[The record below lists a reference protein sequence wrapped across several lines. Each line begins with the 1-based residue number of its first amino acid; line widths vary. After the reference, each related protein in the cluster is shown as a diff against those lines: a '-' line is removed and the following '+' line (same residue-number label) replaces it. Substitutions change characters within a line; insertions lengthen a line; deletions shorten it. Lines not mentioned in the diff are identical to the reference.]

1 MDGNG
6 GEGRHDLDRVVDRQG
21 RLRREGKVVRIGH
34 VERCGLRHVLD
45 QQHGAG
51 GKLAHGADHLGMAGM
66 ADQHDGAPG
75 LVVPLGFAMDLG
87 DQRAGGVDKDEV
99 AACGLCRHR
108 FRHAVRRE
116 HHRTVVRHLVELLD
130 EDRPLGLEARD
141 DGAVVH
147 DLVADIDRPAVAL
160 DGALDDLD
168 GTIDA
173 GAEAARAGEQDRE
186 RRLVGLYHEKSFS
199 AGADPFA
206 CRLADHCLDSARKRI
221 GAAP

>member
-1 MDGNG
+1 MNG
-6 GEGRHDLDRVVDRQG
+6 KRRRRVATISIVSSTD
-21 RLRREGKVVRIGH
+21 KVVCVAKARL
-34 VERCGLRHVLD
+34 C
-45 QQHGAG
+45 GAG
-51 GKLAHGADHLGMAGM
+51 RKLTHGADHLGMAGM
-66 ADQHDGAPG
+66 ADQHDGAPR

-87 DQRAGGVDKDEV
+87 DQRAGSVDEHQV
-99 AACGLCRHR
+99 AARGLRRHR

-116 HHRTVVRHLVELLD
+116 HHGAVVRHLVELLD
-130 EDRPLGLEARD
+130 EDCSLGREALD
-141 DGAVVH
+141 DVAVVH
-147 DLVADIDRPAVAL
+147 DLVADKDRPAVAL

-168 GTIDA
+168 GAIDA

-199 AGADPFA
+199 ADAGPFA